1 MQESFRRIKGRV
13 VLGAGGRVFGDLE
26 DVIIDWRQWRVLRVV
41 VRIDS
46 GAVEALGL
54 RRPYWR
60 RARLSIPVDQVSSAD
75 DEVILRTTLDEFAA
89 LLDDDAID
97 ADVF

>member
-1 MQESFRRIKGRV
+1 VQELLSRVKGRV

-26 DVIIDWRQWRVLRVV
+26 EVIIDWQQWRVLRVV

-46 GAVEALGL
+46 DAVEALGL
-54 RRPYWR
+54 RKPYWR
-60 RARLSIPVDQVSSAD
+60 RARLSIPVDHVSSAH
-75 DEVILRTTLDEFAA
+75 DEIVLRTTLDEFGA
-89 LLDDDAID
+89 LLDEDAID